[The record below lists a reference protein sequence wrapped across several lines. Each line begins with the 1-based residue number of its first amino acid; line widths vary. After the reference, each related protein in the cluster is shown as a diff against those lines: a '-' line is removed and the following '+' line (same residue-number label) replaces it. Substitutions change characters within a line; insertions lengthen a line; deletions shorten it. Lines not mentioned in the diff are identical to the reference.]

1 MPIGR
6 AMLIRMTMQNETT
19 DQRRA
24 PRRLLGARRRTPP
37 GAAPGTMIAGPAA
50 LPPRIRV
57 IAYGAD
63 KIEELSLDS
72 PEPIAEI
79 LGRHAVTWIDVCG
92 LGDIE
97 TINRIGAFFD
107 LHNLALED
115 VVNTHQRP
123 KAEEYDDFLFVV
135 LSLVSMQE
143 RLETEQIS
151 MFVGENFVI
160 TFQERHGDCFEP
172 VRDRL
177 RRQRGRVRSSGADYL
192 AYALIDSAIDSCF
205 PVLEDFGER
214 VEVMEDR
221 VVARADPDLMTEIH
235 DLKRDLLFLRR
246 AIWPLRELINAL
258 IRDANKFVDD
268 QTQVYLRDCYD
279 HAVQLIDMVETYRE
293 IASGLIDIYLSSI
306 STKLNEVMKVLTII
320 ATIFIPLSF
329 IASVYGMN
337 FDRQISPWNM
347 PELGWVYGYPFALA
361 LMALTAAG
369 LLGYCLRQGWIDFGK
384 PKRRRNRRKKR
395 PQ

>member
-1 MPIGR
+1 
-6 AMLIRMTMQNETT
+6 MTMQNETT

-37 GAAPGTMIAGPAA
+37 GAAPGTMIADPAA

-97 TINRIGAFFD
+97 TINRIGALFD

-135 LSLVSMQE
+135 LSLVSLQQ

-214 VEVMEDR
+214 VEAMEDR
-221 VVARADPDLMTEIH
+221 V
-235 DLKRDLLFLRR
+235 
-246 AIWPLRELINAL
+246 
-258 IRDANKFVDD
+258 
-268 QTQVYLRDCYD
+268 
-279 HAVQLIDMVETYRE
+279 
-293 IASGLIDIYLSSI
+293 
-306 STKLNEVMKVLTII
+306 
-320 ATIFIPLSF
+320 
-329 IASVYGMN
+329 
-337 FDRQISPWNM
+337 
-347 PELGWVYGYPFALA
+347 
-361 LMALTAAG
+361 
-369 LLGYCLRQGWIDFGK
+369 
-384 PKRRRNRRKKR
+384 
-395 PQ
+395 